1 MRIEERIKE
10 TDWLK
15 EQVAR
20 LETLER
26 ADLIKENIARLKA
39 TIKEQ
44 EEIIRGAGD
53 PDNQ

>member
-1 MRIEERIKE
+1 MRIEDRIKV

-26 ADLIKENIARLKA
+26 ADLIKENIARLQA

-44 EEIIRGAGD
+44 EEIISGAGD
-53 PDNQ
+53 SDYQ